1 MVFFN
6 LTSHKYFKCL
16 MVAEYKLNSE
26 SNAETVYLC
35 QNVIFASSLRSL
47 QWNAL
52 RAKGRGAVFSWIYT
66 CSQAVL
72 EMFYSELFM
81 LKKAF
86 RGKSTIFF
94 PQMSY
99 REDFAFFKPPYPSE
113 PNKKMDSLQYILK
126 KLLAIKNNE
135 WKEKTE
141 RELRTRWGSELRIY
155 IWSIKTFR
163 NFLA

>member
-16 MVAEYKLNSE
+16 MVAAYKLNSE

-52 RAKGRGAVFSWIYT
+52 RAKGGGAVFSWIYT

-99 REDFAFFKPPYPSE
+99 HEDFAFFKPPYLSE
-113 PNKKMDSLQYILK
+113 PNKKMDSLQYVLK
-126 KLLAIKNNE
+126 KLLAIKIMNE
-135 WKEKTE
+135 KRKQKESW
-141 RELRTRWGSELRIY
+141 ELGGVVSWEFTSE
-155 IWSIKTFR
+155 
-163 NFLA
+163 A

>member
-16 MVAEYKLNSE
+16 MVAVYKLNSE

-99 REDFAFFKPPYPSE
+99 REDFAFFKPPYLSE
-113 PNKKMDSLQYILK
+113 PNKKMDSLQYVLK
-126 KLLAIKNNE
+126 KLLAIKIMNE
-135 WKEKTE
+135 KRKQKESC
-141 RELRTRWGSELRIY
+141 ELGGVVSWEFTSE
-155 IWSIKTFR
+155 
-163 NFLA
+163 A